1 MGRASNNDFSNLK
14 DEKKFVNHIKK
25 DDKNWF
31 YRLSIKR
38 GGMILIFNKSHSE
51 YTYGL
56 TNS

>member
-14 DEKKFVNHIKK
+14 DEKKIVNHIKK

-38 GGMILIFNKSHSE
+38 GGNDSNF
-51 YTYGL
+51 
-56 TNS
+56 